1 MRNYLNKDGYLQN
14 SKEAK
19 SNQLSSGLSF
29 TEVEKPKFITLLS
42 NLFMI
47 YARKELKDK
56 EWMPLKHELAEEV
69 EQICCWL
76 YTENY
81 TNYKL
86 LRTATNIDTTTLWQQ
101 NR

>member
-1 MRNYLNKDGYLQN
+1 
-14 SKEAK
+14 
-19 SNQLSSGLSF
+19 
-29 TEVEKPKFITLLS
+29 
-42 NLFMI
+42 MI

-81 TNYKL
+81 TNYKQ
-86 LRTATNIDTTTLWQQ
+86 TKHASAVEFPFPPHNKS
-101 NR
+101 